1 MWFYNKDRFIFS
13 TYKVFISKLNYI
25 MNKFII
31 TESEKERILNMH
43 KNAIKRQYL
52 SEQDVS
58 TEPGSVIAQARSQDL
73 IDGTK
78 GDMTSIGFSIVGK
91 QGQYYYNCVP
101 SFNSTPEKHV
111 GANKSG
117 AIFDGNYKLYTPTD
131 LGMTGDY
138 TQQFRTACSNIYAN
152 LANKRKTFCAD
163 PKNKT
168 KPNFAWN
175 CPQPVAT
182 PTQTASDQSVDTKN
196 AEADAAQ
203 KTKEDAERAKS
214 DAERTAEGA
223 KMQEFST
230 KMAEYRTKLNG
241 YDNMTQEQ
249 LETLINE
256 INAYWKSSLLARA
269 GSESEA
275 TYRRLFPKF
284 NTEFKTKF
292 PAITVL
298 LNTK

>member
-1 MWFYNKDRFIFS
+1 
-13 TYKVFISKLNYI
+13 

-52 SEQDVS
+52 SEQAVS

-175 CPQPVAT
+175 CPQSAT
-182 PTQTASDQSVDTKN
+182 TPSQVGSATSEPSKEEKLAKVEPQVTKGLLTKTIQSD
-196 AEADAAQ
+196 
-203 KTKEDAERAKS
+203 
-214 DAERTAEGA
+214 
-223 KMQEFST
+223 
-230 KMAEYRTKLNG
+230 G
-241 YDNMTQEQ
+241 Y
-249 LETLINE
+249 
-256 INAYWKSSLLARA
+256 
-269 GSESEA
+269 A
-275 TYRRLFPKF
+275 TYTAAKDGKMTSSTGGSTVPVKKGQNVDNLVYDGFLFV
-284 NTEFKTKF
+284 E
-292 PAITVL
+292 
-298 LNTK
+298 